1 MKKPFIAAAV
11 LFCTAAVVFGGTVR
25 KRVAPAAA
33 PAPAASRPVAK
44 PVAKPAAKPVAKPVA
59 KPAAAKP
66 AAKPA
71 VAKSA
76 AKPTAK
82 PAAKPAPRPAA
93 KPVPKPAAPKPP
105 PPKPFVS
112 APEPLPPPPP
122 PANGPGYRP
131 AGTVAFANL
140 DLIANT
146 VASIPAKGSHDPV
159 LSSSVPALIRNQC
172 AAKLFG
178 AMRPDAH
185 GVAVCYVDPAIAARV
200 AAAKRPSDADLDRV
214 KRWCVVYP
222 TGMTREMFL
231 QRHPTCV
238 PEADGTLKVPP
249 GNHSRR
255 TFWAWFAPRGQWAV
269 LAPSPSMARNA
280 YAAAAREVARP
291 LNGDLA
297 HIRMDAAGTRAVF
310 GAELCAGGFMAIRMT
325 ARGLE
330 LRGSARGIAMRR
342 PPLKPQAHALSGV
355 PASSPLFGVT
365 TTPFDVKMAEDIFSK
380 AGPEFALFVRSSL
393 QHLQGQS
400 YSAYYLDV
408 LEAPATQAPAARL
421 AAILP
426 EARMMPAT
434 ANTMFCSPTTVL
446 RHCLPK
452 VAAKMMPLD
461 SAKLH
466 FALRLLRR
474 ARGDGLACM
483 NWREGDEDKI
493 LIRISRDELWG
504 TANIWS
510 LMF

>member
-1 MKKPFIAAAV
+1 MKKSFIAAAV
-11 LFCTAAVVFGGTVR
+11 LLCTAAVVFG
-25 KRVAPAAA
+25 APA
-33 PAPAASRPVAK
+33 K
-44 PVAKPAAKPVAKPVA
+44 KPAR
-59 KPAAAKP
+59 PAS
-66 AAKPA
+66 KPA

-76 AKPTAK
+76 VRSTPK
-82 PAAKPAPRPAA
+82 PAAAKKPVAQPKPVAA
-93 KPVPKPAAPKPP
+93 KPVAPKPVAPKPAPQPAARPVAARP
-105 PPKPFVS
+105 S
-112 APEPLPPPPP
+112 PPP
-122 PANGPGYRP
+122 PASVPSSGPGYRP
-131 AGTVAFANL
+131 AGTVVFANL

-146 VASIPAKGSHDPV
+146 VAAIPAKGSNDPV
-159 LSSSVPALIRNQC
+159 LSQTVPAAIRNQG

-178 AMRPDAH
+178 PMRPGSH
-185 GVAVCYVDPAIAARV
+185 GVAVCYVDPAVAARV

-222 TGMTREMFL
+222 TTMTKAAFL
-231 QRHPTCV
+231 QRYPTSV
-238 PEADGTLKVPP
+238 PEANGTLRVPP
-249 GNHSRR
+249 GRHSHR
-255 TFWAWFAPRGQWAV
+255 TFWAWFAPDGQWAV
-269 LAPSPSMARNA
+269 LAPSASIARHA
-280 YAAAAREVARP
+280 YGAAAPVLNRP
-291 LNGDLA
+291 LGGDLA

-310 GAELCAGGFMAIRMT
+310 GSDLCAGGFLAIRMT
-325 ARGLE
+325 PRGLE
-330 LRGSARGIAMRR
+330 LRGSARGITMRR
-342 PPLKPQAHALSGV
+342 PPLPSGAHALSGV

-365 TTPFDVKMAEDIFSK
+365 TTPSDVQMAEDIFSK
-380 AGPEFALFVRSSL
+380 AGPEFALFVRRSL
-393 QHLQGQS
+393 EQIQGRG

-408 LEAPATQAPAARL
+408 PEAPAGASPAARL

-426 EARMMPAT
+426 EARSMPAT

-474 ARGDGLACM
+474 ARGDGLGCM